1 MTTPVGIGKLSYFV
15 FLSKH
20 REKGIHRHLTVSTVA
35 DDLKSI
41 IVCLGKKVK
50 RSGEAGL
57 FHEGTGKLNDDALTL
72 CRVLGINP

>member
-1 MTTPVGIGKLSYFV
+1 MTTPVGIGKLSYRFY
-15 FLSKH
+15 LSKQ
-20 REKGIHRHLTVSTVA
+20 REKGIHRHLTVSKDA
-35 DDLKSI
+35 NDLNWFVVFI
-41 IVCLGKKVK
+41 GKKVK